1 MRAVITDP
9 DAPHGMRMGTVPE
22 PEPAPDET
30 VVEVRHAGVN
40 HGDLRT
46 DARPP
51 GTVLGADAAGIVV
64 RAAADGTG
72 PAAGTRV
79 MALAPG
85 AWAERVAVPAGA
97 LAEVAAAVDL
107 ADAAAVPLAGITA
120 LRNLPAPLAGRRVL
134 ITGASGGVGRMAVQL
149 AARGGAHVIAAVGSA
164 ERGAGLDALGAAE
177 VVVGLDGVTEP
188 VDLVLDNVGG
198 PLLVAAWNLLA
209 PGGDLRSIGWA
220 SGEPAVLPPYATFAL
235 GPARTLHSFGDVTDL
250 AADLAEL
257 ASLHASGAITAGVA
271 WRAPWDRAAD
281 AATALATRRIAGKA
295 VLDVT

>member
-9 DAPHGMRMGTVPE
+9 AAPGGMRMGTVPE
-22 PEPAPDET
+22 PEPAPDEA
-30 VVEVRHAGVN
+30 VVAVRHAGVN
-40 HGDLRT
+40 HGDLRVE
-46 DARPP
+46 ARPP

-64 RAAADGTG
+64 RPAADGTG

-97 LAEVAAAVDL
+97 LTEVAAGVDL
-107 ADAAAVPLAGITA
+107 AEAAAVPLAGITA
-120 LRNLPAPLAGRRVL
+120 LRNLPGPLAGRRVL

-164 ERGAGLDALGAAE
+164 ARGAGLSALGAAE
-177 VVVGLDGVTEP
+177 VVVGLDGVAEP
-188 VDLVLDNVGG
+188 VDLVLENVGG

-235 GPARTLHSFGDVTDL
+235 GPARTLHSFGDVGDL
-250 AADLAEL
+250 ADDLARL
-257 ASLHASGAITAGVA
+257 ARLHASGAITAGVA
-271 WRAPWDRAAD
+271 WRGSWDRAAD
-281 AATALATRRIAGKA
+281 AAAALAARRIAGKA
-295 VLDVT
+295 VLDVS